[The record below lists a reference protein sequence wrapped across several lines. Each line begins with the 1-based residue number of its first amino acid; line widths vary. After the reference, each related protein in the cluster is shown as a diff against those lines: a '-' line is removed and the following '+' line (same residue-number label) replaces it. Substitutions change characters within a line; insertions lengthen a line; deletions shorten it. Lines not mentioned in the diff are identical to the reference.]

1 LPPDGQDDNAYDELG
16 TRAKNNLLIAW
27 LHSIATN
34 KGQQNGMWDASTTE
48 GDRPLR
54 RSMLRFVASAAIVLL
69 GLGLVGCLFW
79 HPELTSAGIGL
90 VPHQTPAGAA
100 ATPNA
105 GRASSAPVAASASA
119 TLSTNL
125 TAGQQPAAAV
135 PVAAVPSLAM
145 PTTGTADEQLD
156 AMMGQLQSMQSNLQ
170 AMTQELDR
178 RYPAAEPAPG
188 AMDLASA
195 LAEMQRLNQIMQPLM
210 EQIEVATQSGRPAS
224 EIAAM
229 RAQMSEIHH
238 RLSELMTAVESAR
251 AADGITR

>member
-1 LPPDGQDDNAYDELG
+1 
-16 TRAKNNLLIAW
+16 
-27 LHSIATN
+27 LHSIAII
-34 KGQQNGMWDASTTE
+34 KGWKNGMWDSTTTE

-54 RSMLRFVASAAIVLL
+54 QSILRFVPAAAIVLL

-90 VPHQTPAGAA
+90 VPHQTLTGAPT
-100 ATPNA
+100 TPNA
-105 GRASSAPVAASASA
+105 SSASGAPAAASA
-119 TLSTNL
+119 TLSTSL

-135 PVAAVPSLAM
+135 PVAAVPSLAV

-238 RLSELMTAVESAR
+238 RLTELMTAVESAR
-251 AADGITR
+251 AADGTTR